1 MVWLV
6 GTAVLVTGAGC
17 SAPERSSAGG
27 SAPSPSP
34 IATPIQ
40 TAKPFPTPTP
50 DSASPWNLLIP
61 AYVYEDG
68 TSIID
73 GPTSIDGVMVDL
85 NGSDVFELCIT
96 KGYECVAYEDII
108 PIRLVHIDAPE
119 PGSECYGD
127 EAELELAGLLL
138 EGMPVS
144 AVTDPKLPE
153 EDADG
158 ILQAWVWNSEFLV
171 NLEMVKRGAATPYF
185 PNGTRGAFD
194 QRLLNAARKAK
205 AAGRGLWGAC
215 PSARL
220 EGGNLQRGYHPARTS
235 DVSPI
240 AGVLRLSR
248 TPTLRSAPNSRAIS
262 SGEVA

>member
-1 MVWLV
+1 MHMTR
-6 GTAVLVTGAGC
+6 TAHVLTLSLLLALSQACASPQVAIT
-17 SAPERSSAGG
+17 SP
-27 SAPSPSP
+27 PTSPSP
-34 IATPIQ
+34 PPTAAPTATP
-40 TAKPFPTPTP
+40 APTPAPTLDP
-50 DSASPWNLLIP
+50 ASPWGLLIP
-61 AYVYEDG
+61 PYEYEDG
-68 TSIID
+68 TTIID
-73 GPTSIDGVMVDL
+73 GTTSIDGVMVDL

-119 PGSECYGD
+119 AGSECYGD

-144 AVTDPKLPE
+144 IVTDPNLPE

-185 PNGTRGAFD
+185 PNGARGAFD
-194 QRLLNAARKAK
+194 QRLINAARKAK

-215 PSARL
+215 R
-220 EGGNLQRGYHPARTS
+220 
-235 DVSPI
+235 
-240 AGVLRLSR
+240 
-248 TPTLRSAPNSRAIS
+248 
-262 SGEVA
+262 

>member
-1 MVWLV
+1 MHMTR
-6 GTAVLVTGAGC
+6 TAHVLTLSLLLALSQACASPQVAIMSPPT
-17 SAPERSSAGG
+17 
-27 SAPSPSP
+27 SPSP
-34 IATPIQ
+34 PPTATP
-40 TAKPFPTPTP
+40 TATPAPATVPTP
-50 DSASPWNLLIP
+50 DPASPWGLLIP
-61 AYVYEDG
+61 PYEYADG
-68 TSIID
+68 TTIID
-73 GPTSIDGVMVDL
+73 GPTFIDGVVFDI
-85 NGSDVFELCIT
+85 NGSDIFELCIT

-119 PGSECYGD
+119 AGSECYGD

-144 AVTDPKLPE
+144 IVTDPNLPE

-215 PSARL
+215 R
-220 EGGNLQRGYHPARTS
+220 
-235 DVSPI
+235 
-240 AGVLRLSR
+240 
-248 TPTLRSAPNSRAIS
+248 
-262 SGEVA
+262 

>member
-1 MVWLV
+1 MTR
-6 GTAVLVTGAGC
+6 TAHILTLSLLLAVSQACASPQVALT
-17 SAPERSSAGG
+17 SPPTSPR
-27 SAPSPSP
+27 PSPTAAP
-34 IATPIQ
+34 TATP
-40 TAKPFPTPTP
+40 APTPAPTLDP
-50 DSASPWNLLIP
+50 ASPWGLLIP
-61 AYVYEDG
+61 PYEYEDG
-68 TSIID
+68 TTIID
-73 GPTSIDGVMVDL
+73 GTTSIDGVMVDL

-119 PGSECYGD
+119 AGSECYGD

-144 AVTDPKLPE
+144 IVTDPNLPE

-185 PNGTRGAFD
+185 PNGARGAFD
-194 QRLLNAARKAK
+194 QRLINAARKAK

-215 PSARL
+215 R
-220 EGGNLQRGYHPARTS
+220 
-235 DVSPI
+235 
-240 AGVLRLSR
+240 
-248 TPTLRSAPNSRAIS
+248 
-262 SGEVA
+262 

>member
-1 MVWLV
+1 MTR
-6 GTAVLVTGAGC
+6 TAHVLTLSLLLALSQACASPQVAIT
-17 SAPERSSAGG
+17 SPPTSPR
-27 SAPSPSP
+27 PSPTAAP
-34 IATPIQ
+34 TATP
-40 TAKPFPTPTP
+40 APTPAPTP
-50 DSASPWNLLIP
+50 DPASPWGLLIP
-61 AYVYEDG
+61 PYKYEDG
-68 TSIID
+68 TTIID
-73 GPTSIDGVMVDL
+73 GPTSIDGVVFDI

-144 AVTDPKLPE
+144 IVTDPNLPE

-215 PSARL
+215 SGTRL
-220 EGGNLQRGYHPARTS
+220 
-235 DVSPI
+235 DVNKPVDT
-240 AGVLRLSR
+240 GRY
-248 TPTLRSAPNSRAIS
+248 
-262 SGEVA
+262 

>member
-1 MVWLV
+1 
-6 GTAVLVTGAGC
+6 
-17 SAPERSSAGG
+17 
-27 SAPSPSP
+27 
-34 IATPIQ
+34 
-40 TAKPFPTPTP
+40 
-50 DSASPWNLLIP
+50 
-61 AYVYEDG
+61 
-68 TSIID
+68 
-73 GPTSIDGVMVDL
+73 MVDL

-119 PGSECYGD
+119 AGSECYGD

-144 AVTDPKLPE
+144 IVTDPNLPE

-215 PSARL
+215 R
-220 EGGNLQRGYHPARTS
+220 
-235 DVSPI
+235 
-240 AGVLRLSR
+240 
-248 TPTLRSAPNSRAIS
+248 
-262 SGEVA
+262 

>member
-1 MVWLV
+1 MMRPLVWLV
-6 GTAVLVTGAGC
+6 VTAVLVTGAGC
-17 SAPERSSAGG
+17 SAPERGSAGG
-27 SAPSPSP
+27 STPSPSP
-34 IATPIQ
+34 IATPLQ
-40 TAKPFPTPTP
+40 TPEPFPTPTP
-50 DSASPWNLLIP
+50 DTASPWNLLIP

-119 PGSECYGD
+119 AGSECYGD

-144 AVTDPKLPE
+144 AVTDPNLPE

-158 ILQAWVWNSEFLV
+158 ILQAWVWNSEFLI

-215 PSARL
+215 PGTPL
-220 EGGNLQRGYHPARTS
+220 N
-235 DVSPI
+235 VSKPVDT
-240 AGVLRLSR
+240 GRY
-248 TPTLRSAPNSRAIS
+248 
-262 SGEVA
+262 

>member
-1 MVWLV
+1 MKGTKTHTWKVMRPLAWLV
-6 GTAVLVTGAGC
+6 VTAVLVTGAGC
-17 SAPERSSAGG
+17 SAPERGSAGG
-27 SAPSPSP
+27 STPSPSP
-34 IATPIQ
+34 IATPLQ
-40 TAKPFPTPTP
+40 TPEPFPTPTP
-50 DSASPWNLLIP
+50 DTASPWNLLIP
-61 AYVYEDG
+61 AYVFEDG

-119 PGSECYGD
+119 AGSECYGD

-144 AVTDPKLPE
+144 AVTDPNLPE

-215 PSARL
+215 PGTPLNVNR
-220 EGGNLQRGYHPARTS
+220 P
-235 DVSPI
+235 VST
-240 AGVLRLSR
+240 GS
-248 TPTLRSAPNSRAIS
+248 N
-262 SGEVA
+262 

>member
-1 MVWLV
+1 MR
-6 GTAVLVTGAGC
+6 VLAISLLALALTGQAC
-17 SAPERSSAGG
+17 AAPERAQLPSAT
-27 SAPSPSP
+27 PSPSP
-34 IATPIQ
+34 TPES
-40 TAKPFPTPTP
+40 TPWETP
-50 DSASPWNLLIP
+50 DSFPSPSFPEQSPGSLLIP

-68 TSIID
+68 TTIID
-73 GPTSIDGVMVDL
+73 GPVSIDGIAFDIS
-85 NGSDVFELCIT
+85 GSEVFELCISR
-96 KGYECVAYEDII
+96 GYECVAYEDII

-119 PGSECYGD
+119 AGSECYGD

-144 AVTDPKLPE
+144 IVTDPNLPE

-215 PSARL
+215 R
-220 EGGNLQRGYHPARTS
+220 
-235 DVSPI
+235 
-240 AGVLRLSR
+240 
-248 TPTLRSAPNSRAIS
+248 
-262 SGEVA
+262 